1 MRSTASSPWR
11 SESEEDTAG
20 VQHRRGATSGHALRR
35 GVVRLSLIR
44 RERLFGAALIAPGLL
59 LVVVF
64 AFYPILYSFYLSLHR
79 IILGLPGLGQPY
91 VGLRNYAD
99 LLHDRI
105 ALHALVNTLFFV
117 FSSTLCEV
125 AFGLCIALV
134 MNRHVRGR
142 GLLRASILIPWAIPT
157 VVSSQMWRFIFHDK
171 YGLFNFVLYGS
182 NVSRYQ
188 AWLAD
193 PLVAFAAVVTA
204 DVWKTTSFAGLLM
217 LAGLQTIPD
226 DLYEAARIDGASPW
240 QQFRKITLPLV
251 RPALL
256 IALLFRTMDAFRVFD
271 LVFVM
276 TQGGP
281 ADSTNVL
288 QYYGY
293 KKIFAEGLMGYGST
307 ISVLVFLVSL
317 VTAMVYLRFLGTRM
331 FEKSA

>member
-1 MRSTASSPWR
+1 MHGQPVR
-11 SESEEDTAG
+11 
-20 VQHRRGATSGHALRR
+20 LR
-35 GVVRLSLIR
+35 VVRLSLLT
-44 RERLFGAALIAPGLL
+44 RERVFAAALLFPGLL
-59 LVVVF
+59 LVVIF

-79 IILGLPGLGQPY
+79 IILGLPGLGQPF

-105 ALHALVNTLFFV
+105 ALHALANTLLFV
-117 FSSTLCEV
+117 LSSTLLEV
-125 AFGLCIALV
+125 MFGLCIALV
-134 MNRHVRGR
+134 MNRHFRGR
-142 GLLRASILIPWAIPT
+142 GFLRASILVPWAIPT

-171 YGLFNFVLYGS
+171 YGLLNFILFGPDI
-182 NVSRYQ
+182 SRYQ
-188 AWLAD
+188 AWLAA
-193 PLVAFAAVVTA
+193 PSIAFAAIVTA
-204 DVWKTTSFAGLLM
+204 DVWKTSSFAALLI

-226 DLYEAARIDGASPW
+226 DLYEAARIDGASAW

-256 IALLFRTMDAFRVFD
+256 VALLFRTMDAFRVFD

-288 QYYGY
+288 QFYGY

-307 ISVLVFLVSL
+307 VSVLVFLVTF
-317 VTAMVYLRFLGTRM
+317 VTAMVYLRLLGKGM
-331 FEKSA
+331 FGNPA